1 MKKLL
6 VLSALALALVACG
19 GDDKKPADPSSQ
31 TNTTADPSK
40 TPSTTPSTPSTGTGA
55 PAGTGSATPDPTKK

>member
-6 VLSALALALVACG
+6 VLSAVAFALVACG
-19 GDDKKPADPSSQ
+19 GDDKKPADPSGQ
-31 TNTTADPSK
+31 TNTTSDPTK

-55 PAGTGSATPDPTKK
+55 PSGTPATPDPAKK